1 MFAAAL
7 SGTPLGRRPTVAILF
22 RAPRRARSIGLLLL
36 GGLLACQDAT
46 TATADPR
53 VLWFR
58 PDPSGAAGQ
67 PYADSTLAVF
77 TSFNDM
83 RVDAFDA
90 HNGAPRWQVRLSLP
104 AGAPYA
110 GMPTFGNVA
119 GFQNLLIVPAWD
131 LYGVDRSTGAVRWH
145 LHEPDDFPGYGS
157 VFVAGGK
164 VYAVGQDLYSVD
176 ASTGTVEW
184 RLNLGERPFHPVV
197 TDSVIYLATRGEVL
211 PGVLGNGHA
220 LALDA
225 ATGTT
230 RWSFA
235 IQDSATPVNGGSVGP
250 AFVTDSLVLFAGVN
264 GTVYALDRATGQVR
278 WTYAANDSFEGG
290 VVVVS
295 RTVVV
300 AGDRGLALGLDLG
313 TGRLLWQ
320 GNVVSS
326 VFQPIGSGSDVALV
340 SAGTLF
346 AFDPTGQLRWQD
358 GGSGNGQAVYST
370 GASYANGLVYI
381 GSVSHDA
388 GGPGFYALRAP

>member
-1 MFAAAL
+1 
-7 SGTPLGRRPTVAILF
+7 VASLVTG
-22 RAPRRARSIGLLLL
+22 ARSAGGIGSFLVLQLLVV
-36 GGLLACQDAT
+36 LLACDDST

-58 PDPSGAAGQ
+58 SDPSGAAGQ
-67 PYADSTLAVF
+67 PYADSDLAVF

-90 HNGAPRWQVRLSLP
+90 HSGVRRWEVRLTLP
-104 AGAPYA
+104 AGAPYD
-110 GMPTFGNVA
+110 GMPTIGNVI
-119 GFQNLLIVPAWD
+119 GFQDLLIVPAWD
-131 LYGVDRSTGAVRWH
+131 LYGIDRSTGAVRWQ
-145 LHEPDDFPGYGS
+145 LHESDDLPGDGS
-157 VFVAGGK
+157 IFVAGGK

-176 ASTGTVEW
+176 ASTGAVDW
-184 RLNLGERPFHPVV
+184 RLNLDERPFHPIVI
-197 TDSVIYLATRGEVL
+197 DSVIYVATRGEVF

-230 RWSFA
+230 RWSVA
-235 IQDSATPVNGGSVGP
+235 IQDSATPVNGGSIGP
-250 AFVTDSLVLFAGVN
+250 AFVTDSLVLLAGVN

-290 VVVVS
+290 LVVLN

-313 TGRLLWQ
+313 SGKLLWQ
-320 GNVVSS
+320 ANVVSS
-326 VFQPIGSGSDVALV
+326 VFQPIASGDDVALV
-340 SAGTLF
+340 SAGILY
-346 AFDPTGQLRWQD
+346 AIDPSGQLRWQD
-358 GGSGNGQAVYST
+358 GGAGNGQAVYST

-388 GGPGFYALRAP
+388 GGPGFYAIRAQ